1 MVTADAAGNYRPI
14 KDIIAK
20 AITEGDE
27 GHYDRAADLEALL
40 ARLAQVRSRLAPRVE
55 GMPDDQVLRAHL
67 ERLGGSLIHTLLI
80 SDQWDSTNI
89 GGEEVDIDWLL
100 AAMESPA

>member
-1 MVTADAAGNYRPI
+1 
-14 KDIIAK
+14 
-20 AITEGDE
+20 
-27 GHYDRAADLEALL
+27 
-40 ARLAQVRSRLAPRVE
+40 
-55 GMPDDQVLRAHL
+55 
-67 ERLGGSLIHTLLI
+67 LLI